1 MPHLQGALFLNACNS
16 ERIGLEI
23 HRALPHLSIVC
34 WRGLALDAAA
44 KAFSK
49 GFYAALAAGSQVP
62 VATAFRAG
70 RASLQAAGFVE
81 GDPEDYLHPL
91 GHPHRTPERTKEPN
105 WRACHGCCPP
115 VHGEV
120 RLVAGGGQ
128 QPAGG
133 GGAPREEAALEPPP
147 RKKGCVP
154 GCVVA

>member
-1 MPHLQGALFLNACNS
+1 MPLSVWVDNLFV
-16 ERIGLEI
+16 
-23 HRALPHLSIVC
+23 RALEGAASVGRYNLAV
-34 WRGLALDAAA
+34 RGTSPGIMA
-44 KAFSK
+44 
-49 GFYAALAAGSQVP
+49 GVYAALAAGSQVP

-120 RLVAGGGQ
+120 RLVAQRVANIVFRQLRLARNGLQ
-128 QPAGG
+128 
-133 GGAPREEAALEPPP
+133 AATQS
-147 RKKGCVP
+147 
-154 GCVVA
+154 VA